1 MENVKEQIDASGYAD
16 QLSAGIII
24 TGGASQLRELPELL
38 HQKTGLEVKR
48 GTLQKNISFANRTE
62 AGNPAYSQAI
72 GLLLLGEENCM
83 TKKVSVT
90 ETESEVVTPPV
101 QKEKPKKTPKPPKD
115 PDGPSWWKNLKNK
128 AEQLFDEND
137 AKLS

>member
-1 MENVKEQIDASGYAD
+1 
-16 QLSAGIII
+16 
-24 TGGASQLRELPELL
+24 
-38 HQKTGLEVKR
+38 
-48 GTLQKNISFANRTE
+48 
-62 AGNPAYSQAI
+62 
-72 GLLLLGEENCM
+72 M

-90 ETESEVVTPPV
+90 ETEPEVVTPPA